1 MSLLAF
7 EFFCGL
13 RGFQVYKEVWKPKLS
28 EKIKLRHEKN
38 NPHDINAV
46 ASVRKIQGMIVE
58 TIVGHLP
65 REISRYTRYIIMH

>member
-13 RGFQVYKEVWKPKLS
+13 RGFHVYKEVWKPKLS
-28 EKIKLRHEKN
+28 EKIKLHHEKN

-46 ASVRKIQGMIVE
+46 ALAVKKIPGMIVE
-58 TIVGHLP
+58 TIVGHLQYR
-65 REISRYTRYIIMH
+65 REGGG